1 MSDDHFTIRASSLS
15 TLLDC
20 PARFEATQI
29 LGLRSIASSAAH
41 VGTSIHAGTAA
52 FDSAKLDGAPITIN
66 DAIGPMVDALH
77 DKTVEV
83 DWRGGKWTPREAER
97 ISVRLLTA
105 YCQDVAPQFDY
116 SGVEVTCENLDI
128 TMPNGITITL
138 TGTTDRLYRR
148 GNERGIA
155 DLKSG
160 LRSVDS
166 QGNAKTSPH
175 GAQIGV
181 YELLAEQA
189 TKQPI
194 TLPAKIIGLSTTKAT
209 TGIGEIT
216 GARNVLVGTPEEP
229 GLLHHVST
237 ILKAGAF
244 YGNPKSQLCSPK
256 YCPRHE
262 TCRWRY

>member
-1 MSDDHFTIRASSLS
+1 MNFTIRASSLGEL
-15 TLLDC
+15 TDC
-20 PARFEATQI
+20 PARWEGKYL
-29 LGLRSIASSAAH
+29 LGLRSVASSAAH

-52 FDSAKLDGAPITIN
+52 FDSAKLDGKPITIS
-66 DAIGPMVDALH
+66 DAIGPMVDTLH

-148 GNERGIA
+148 GDARGIA

-166 QGNAKTSPH
+166 QGNTKTSPH

-216 GARNVLVGTPEEP
+216 GARNVLVGTPDEP

-244 YGNPKSQLCSPK
+244 YGNPKSQLCGER
-256 YCPRHE
+256 YCPRFHQ
-262 TCRWRY
+262 CKWRY